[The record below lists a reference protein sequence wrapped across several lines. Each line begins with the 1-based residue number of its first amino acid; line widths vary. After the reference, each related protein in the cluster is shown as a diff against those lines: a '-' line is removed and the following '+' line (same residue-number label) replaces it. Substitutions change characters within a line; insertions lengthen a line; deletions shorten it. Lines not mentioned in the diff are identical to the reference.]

1 MFRIILKLKAKIVD
15 TYGGRRLYQK
25 MKTTFDFIFDLY
37 TCLKHN
43 WYTKTW
49 KHRKAIKL
57 KNLLFNYL

>member
-15 TYGGRRLYQK
+15 TVIGDYIKK
-25 MKTTFDFIFDLY
+25 MKTNFDFIFDLY